1 MTEHVPAEKETKIYL
16 AIWRHAIR
24 TNQPVEVKLKS
35 HGQALSMR
43 MAMYRAIKQYR
54 ESPLVDPELTKSAE
68 IFAVSVEAGSSS
80 LWLRERKSLGAAKDA
95 MEQLGLGED
104 DLMTPGEQA
113 IKQRIEAELGEV
125 LHGEPEELAADPL
138 SAPNPFYT
146 QDER

>member
-1 MTEHVPAEKETKIYL
+1 MTEHVPAEKEVKIYL

-80 LWLRERKSLGAAKDA
+80 LWLRERKSLGAAMDA
-95 MEQLGLGED
+95 MAQLGITED
-104 DLMTPGEQA
+104 ELMTPEEQR
-113 IKQRIEAELGEV
+113 IKERIEAELGEV
-125 LHGEPEELAADPL
+125 LQGKPEEDEAAGL
-138 SAPNPFYT
+138 TTANPFYSK
-146 QDER
+146 DER